1 MNNPNKTVAKNKIV
15 VAKSE
20 YIKKPHRVIQIEGK
34 LNLIQHKCWNIL
46 ALNAL
51 KKGIKEGQRKYE
63 ISLTEIYKH
72 LGYKAENDKHLK
84 EALVAI
90 MRIVIQGDIINK
102 DGGLDWHAFVLL
114 GHVYVEKG
122 VCHYEYTT
130 PVIDLLSNPKQ
141 YVKLLIKMQN
151 RFSSSYSLKL
161 YEFLKTKYIEKLGKG
176 TTGELTVEVFRQLMG
191 LEDGAWLE
199 FKVLKRDLIT
209 PAIKE
214 INEKT
219 DLFVELELIKNRQK
233 VVALKFQITE
243 NPNKKQNLQG
253 LDLESLDDL
262 DFGNEVTDTAET
274 TAEPNNAL
282 KIKLEKLG
290 FGENQI
296 NELLADPEPQKV
308 LDCTDYVTFKLQQEI
323 ETNKTKNKIQSPT
336 GYFFTIYNM
345 YEDIDFSS
353 LKDFR
358 AKEDEKKNQE
368 KDWENEQ
375 EEARRREEKQAKLS
389 KLKQEKI
396 AKYKLENPKE
406 VKKICEVVLKEL
418 EKTQKFTFQQ
428 VEKEAKKKDISMVK
442 AVETNHF
449 TVFKVDS
456 MIWQKIE
463 ESKP

>member
-114 GHVYVEKG
+114 GHVYVENG

-262 DFGNEVTDTAET
+262 DFDNDQEI
-274 TAEPNNAL
+274 EPNNGL

-296 NELLADPEPQKV
+296 NKFLKELDQEKV
-308 LDCTDYVTFKLQQEI
+308 MDSVDYVLMRLEKGATIKDLSAYLNTILEMHREGGLDTSAVEDWRTKQSQI
-323 ETNKTKNKIQSPT
+323 E
-336 GYFFTIYNM
+336 
-345 YEDIDFSS
+345 
-353 LKDFR
+353 
-358 AKEDEKKNQE
+358 QE
-368 KDWENEQ
+368 KTDWENEQ

-406 VKKICEVVLKEL
+406 VKKICEAVLKEL

-428 VEKEAKKKDISMVK
+428 VEKEAKKKDILMVK

>member
-1 MNNPNKTVAKNKIV
+1 MAGKNKLVI
-15 VAKSE
+15 KSE

-51 KKGIKEGQRKYE
+51 KKGIKDGQRKYE
-63 ISLTEIYKH
+63 ISLTEIYKY

-84 EALVAI
+84 EALVSI

-141 YVKLLIKMQN
+141 YVKLLMKMQN

-176 TTGELTVEVFRQLMG
+176 TTGELTLEVFRQLMG
-191 LEDGAWLE
+191 LDDKSWPE

-262 DFGNEVTDTAET
+262 DFGNKTET
-274 TAEPNNAL
+274 TTEPNNIL
-282 KIKLEKLG
+282 KTKLEKLG

-296 NELLADPEPQKV
+296 DKLLADPEPQKV

-323 ETNKTKNKIQSPT
+323 ETNKTKNKIQNPT
-336 GYFFTIYNM
+336 GYFFTIYNA
-345 YEDIDFSS
+345 YEDIDFSG
-353 LKDFR
+353 LKDWR
-358 AKEDEKKNQE
+358 VKQSKVEQE
-368 KDWENEQ
+368 KIDQEKRQQ
-375 EEARRREEKQAKLS
+375 EEEEEERKKAQQS

-396 AKYKLENPKE
+396 AKYKQDHPMEVEMICMEVLGRLQSENKTFILEQ
-406 VKKICEVVLKEL
+406 VKN
-418 EKTQKFTFQQ
+418 T
-428 VEKEAKKKDISMVK
+428 AKKQGISLIESVK
-442 AVETNHF
+442 IHLLTKYEIDNKIWERVEE
-449 TVFKVDS
+449 
-456 MIWQKIE
+456 M
-463 ESKP
+463 